1 MFRVSYLT
9 LTFAGLSP
17 EARDGIIAAA
27 VMGSLAVMVAT
38 LAVVIVSV
46 VVYCCYRS
54 NEGAYTYM
62 YRQTE
67 TFTCSCFLYLCLL

>member
-38 LAVVIVSV
+38 LAVVIVG
-46 VVYCCYRS
+46 VVYCRYRS